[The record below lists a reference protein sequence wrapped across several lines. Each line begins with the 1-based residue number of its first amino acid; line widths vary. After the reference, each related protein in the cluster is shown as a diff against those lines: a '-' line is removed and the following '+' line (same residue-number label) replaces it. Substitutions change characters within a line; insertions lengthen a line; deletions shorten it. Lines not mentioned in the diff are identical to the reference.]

1 MEDMDTSPT
10 FFGRFFGF
18 LCIRCRTQRG
28 GLMLSTLFAAV
39 VLAGC
44 SGDSPDERRYGAV
57 SSFAIR
63 QFVAPG
69 QPIAQMLDAGGRC
82 LIFLELT
89 NVEDGSPNDIDPSW
103 VFELSIISPEGEDIP
118 LLADPWIPNAW
129 KKDEG
134 VTLVGSFEAP
144 SRGNYQ
150 IEVTSPNCPPRT
162 APMVLLPVN

>member
-1 MEDMDTSPT
+1 
-10 FFGRFFGF
+10 
-18 LCIRCRTQRG
+18 
-28 GLMLSTLFAAV
+28 MLSTLVAAV

-103 VFELSIISPEGEDIP
+103 VFELSIIMSARATRSSLSMPSSEHWP
-118 LLADPWIPNAW
+118 
-129 KKDEG
+129 
-134 VTLVGSFEAP
+134 GSNLF
-144 SRGNYQ
+144 
-150 IEVTSPNCPPRT
+150 RT
-162 APMVLLPVN
+162 W

>member
-1 MEDMDTSPT
+1 MDTSPT
-10 FFGRFFGF
+10 FLGRFLAP
-18 LCIRCRTQRG
+18 LCTRRGTQRG
-28 GLMLSTLFAAV
+28 GLILSTLLGAML
-39 VLAGC
+39 LAGC
-44 SGDSPDERRYGAV
+44 GDGSSEERRNGAV

-103 VFELSIISPEGEDIP
+103 VFELKVTSPDGSSIPP
-118 LLADPWIPNAW
+118 LVDPWIPNAW

-134 VTLVGSFEAP
+134 VTLIGGFQAP
-144 SRGNYQ
+144 SRGNFQ
-150 IEVTSPNCPPRT
+150 IEVTSPNCPSRT